1 MKRMISFVLALVMVL
16 ALVPAVNAVDDATLI
31 QTASLTVTHGQTQS
45 WDYGYEELFGSAPNG
60 SSISW
65 QASEGQIIA
74 VAAAGTA
81 IQSGATLTFKNELT
95 VPATLR
101 FAYTLTNADCYAEF
115 RGLDGSPVPKTFE
128 MELEGGESYTAIL
141 VSPDPLETA
150 DPATLTITGLSLSTG
165 GDVTATFS
173 PEAHGSYTVNGE
185 AITGE
190 KSYTDSIGTAYAL
203 SATADSGYR
212 FFGWHDGTRYVGY
225 KAEASIVI
233 SQDTSIKP
241 VFIKD
246 DVTVF
251 GVGDMRFQSL
261 TEADTYATNSPVKTI
276 VLMNDGIL
284 SGEHTVS
291 AGNTLLIPYDEANSL
306 HTQATSI
313 ATQLGDT
320 WENEEWQTPNA
331 YRTLT
336 MTEDAKITVKGSLNV
351 GGKHSSGPFLTTGSP
366 SGDLGMIQMAE
377 GSNITVA
384 DGGTVYCW
392 GYIYGDGTVTVKN
405 GGTVHENFQFTDFRG
420 GNATVQIAQS
430 FLVFPIT
437 QYYVQNIEVAS
448 TFEYGA
454 TEHVWG
460 SLYLQGKVHST
471 SVKFIGNDTR
481 LCMFVPG
488 ESGSVTKRY
497 DPKTDRL
504 HIEVNGGGSINPL
517 ALELGGMA
525 INTAT
530 FVLPISNNMSI
541 DINSGTTN
549 LNQSLALLPG
559 VEMTIDKDATLA
571 LKSGEP
577 LKDNNGNYVHYYG
590 GHNLIVYD
598 RDQWLRA
605 YQPVYH
611 ESGALM
617 GANAIDAYFVF
628 SGKRLQPLAYS
639 PSRSYTRTLADLKD
653 AVVDIN
659 GKLITDGFI
668 YTTVDVNLLDYFT
681 SRKLTITGG
690 GASVI
695 SSQGNGVLV
704 MNNGTGPDN
713 ITLQPIQVSD
723 QASFAY
729 LPMVSARLQNE
740 DGSYLDT
747 LNSAAGASYTSCP
760 QCGKW
765 YVSGSNSHTVDIT
778 WIVDGIDGT
787 LEVCKDTVPVFNEGN
802 DPVKEGYTFTGWSTG
817 NDNTPEYTSAKL
829 PAATT
834 DATYFACF
842 EENAVSILWGDLN
855 RNGKVDANDVTILG
869 RHLAEIEV
877 ITDSVILNYID
888 INRDGVVDANDVT
901 KLGRYAAEI
910 ITDWDQE

>member
-1 MKRMISFVLALVMVL
+1 MKRAFSFVLALVMIL
-16 ALVPAVNAVDDATLI
+16 ALVPAVSAADDATLI
-31 QTASLTVTHGQTQS
+31 QTASLTVTHGQTQA
-45 WDYGYEELFGSAPNG
+45 WDYGFEELYGAAPDG
-60 SSISW
+60 SSITW
-65 QASEGQIIA
+65 QASGDQIIA
-74 VAAAGTA
+74 VAAAGA
-81 IQSGATLTFKNELT
+81 DIQSGALLTFKNELT

-101 FAYTLTNADCYAEF
+101 FAYTLTNTNSYAEF
-115 RGLDGSPVPKTFE
+115 RDLEGNPVAATVE
-128 MELEGGESYTAIL
+128 MELDGGESFTAIL
-141 VSPDPLETA
+141 ISPDPWETA

-165 GDVTATFS
+165 GDATATFY
-173 PEAHGSYTVNGE
+173 PGANGSYTVDGE
-185 AITGE
+185 SITGE
-190 KSYTDSIGTAYAL
+190 KAYTAEIGAVHTL
-203 SATADSGYR
+203 SATAASGYR
-212 FFGWHDGTRYVGY
+212 FFGWHDGAQYVGY
-225 KAEASIVI
+225 KADATITI
-233 SQDTSIKP
+233 SQDIAITP

-261 TEADTYATNSPVKTI
+261 SEADAYASSGAVKTI

-291 AGNTLLIPYDEANSL
+291 AGNTLLIPYDEAGSL

-313 ATQLGDT
+313 AVQLGDT
-320 WENEEWQTPNA
+320 WENKAWEEPKA

-336 MTEDAKITVKGSLNV
+336 MTEGAKITVHGSLNV
-351 GGKHSSGPFLTTGSP
+351 GGKHSSGAMLPTGTPGSP
-366 SGDLGMIQMAE
+366 SGNLGMIQMAE
-377 GSNITVA
+377 DSNITVA
-384 DGGTVYCW
+384 DGGILYCW

-405 GGTVHENFQFTDFRG
+405 GGTAHENFQFTDFRG

-430 FLVFPIT
+430 FMVFPIT

-460 SLYLQGKVHST
+460 SLFLQGKVHST
-471 SVKFIGNDTR
+471 SVKFIGTDKN

-488 ESGSVTKRY
+488 ESGSVVKTY
-497 DPKTDRL
+497 DPATDRL
-504 HIEVNGGGSINPL
+504 NIEVNGGGSINPL

-530 FVLPISNNMSI
+530 FMLPITNNMSI
-541 DINSGTTN
+541 HIHSGTTN

-559 VEMTIDKDATLA
+559 VELTIDKDATLA

-577 LKDNNGNYVHYYG
+577 LKDSNGNYVHYRG

-598 RDQWLRA
+598 RDQWLNA
-605 YQPVYH
+605 YQPVYDGNNVLI
-611 ESGALM
+611 GATPVET
-617 GANAIDAYFVF
+617 YFVF
-628 SGKRLQPLAYS
+628 SGKRLQPLVYS
-639 PSRSYTRTLADLKD
+639 PSRDYTRTVADLKD

-668 YTTVDVNLLDYFT
+668 YTTVDINLADFFYYGKVNIT
-681 SRKLTITGG
+681 SG

-695 SSQGNGVLV
+695 SSQGSGVLV
-704 MNNGTGPDN
+704 MNNGTGPDA

-729 LPMVSARLQNE
+729 LPMASARLQNE

-747 LNSAAGASYTSCP
+747 LGSAAGATYNSCA

-765 YVSGSNSHTVDIT
+765 YATGSNAHTVDIT
-778 WIVDGIDGT
+778 WVVDGTDGT
-787 LEVCKDTVPVFNEGN
+787 LEVCKDTVPVYNEGT
-802 DPVKEGYTFTGWSTG
+802 DPVKDGYKFTGWSTG
-817 NDNTPEYTSAKL
+817 NDNTPEYTSATL

-834 DATYFACF
+834 DATYWACF
-842 EENAVSILWGDLN
+842 EEDTGLRG
-855 RNGKVDANDVTILG
+855 DVTKNGVVDMEDFVALA
-869 RHLAEIEV
+869 RHIGLVEEITDAVALANADVTGEGDVDMSDFVKLAQYIGNV
-877 ITDSVILNYID
+877 ITDLN
-888 INRDGVVDANDVT
+888 
-901 KLGRYAAEI
+901 
-910 ITDWDQE
+910 